1 MKALIREQEVQNNNE
16 KQESCKQSN
25 IMKKKFHLFAFKTK

>member
-16 KQESCKQSN
+16 KQESCKQSK
-25 IMKKKFHLFAFKTK
+25 IMKKISPFCL